1 MSRHRQSFV
10 LGTRGSRLA
19 LTQTGQVAARL
30 QEMHPGLQV
39 EVKTFTTTGDRMQTE
54 ATKPDSATKGIF
66 TKEIEQALLD
76 GEIDVAVHSCKD
88 LAAQLPEGLELAA
101 VPERERVEDILVTES
116 IATLEDWPEDGVVL
130 TGSPRRVC
138 QWKELHP
145 EGGIEPVR
153 GNIETRIRKMRDHA
167 VARGCLLAWAG
178 LRRLAPDLAGIH
190 VLPLDPLEIMPAP
203 GQGALALQT
212 RTDDERA
219 GSFLADL
226 DHSASRL
233 AVEVERHLL
242 IALEAGCSIPLGAW
256 ARVEDGELV
265 LSAIYYPAGSEEGI
279 RVEERAPVADGKALA
294 TKVAALLKDE

>member
-101 VPERERVEDILVTES
+101 VPERERVEDVLVTES
-116 IATLEDWPEDGVVL
+116 IATLEDWPEDGRGIDREPTARLPV
-130 TGSPRRVC
+130 
-138 QWKELHP
+138 
-145 EGGIEPVR
+145 EG
-153 GNIETRIRKMRDHA
+153 
-167 VARGCLLAWAG
+167 
-178 LRRLAPDLAGIH
+178 APSG
-190 VLPLDPLEIMPAP
+190 
-203 GQGALALQT
+203 G
-212 RTDDERA
+212 RYRA
-219 GSFLADL
+219 GSREYRNPDPKNA
-226 DHSASRL
+226 
-233 AVEVERHLL
+233 
-242 IALEAGCSIPLGAW
+242 
-256 ARVEDGELV
+256 
-265 LSAIYYPAGSEEGI
+265 
-279 RVEERAPVADGKALA
+279 
-294 TKVAALLKDE
+294 